1 MDSRTFWKTDVPLF
15 RNKPSK
21 IENIINEDDKSISD
35 EKKLSII
42 NTFFSYVVSNLDRP
56 NHSTLFQGKEVSL
69 PFSYYRAF

>member
-35 EKKLSII
+35 EKKI
-42 NTFFSYVVSNLDRP
+42 V
-56 NHSTLFQGKEVSL
+56 NH
-69 PFSYYRAF
+69 